1 MFRIIKNL
9 SLLLMLINSSFSQNA
24 INQSASNDLLKQ
36 GNQLL
41 EKRDFEKAKLTYK
54 LYQKYVE
61 KNTVKWLDAQLLL
74 IRCNIE
80 TNNFIEADRLLLEAS
95 KKAAASNPN
104 NKNINNK
111 IDLLKAEIFEIR
123 NEFYKA
129 EELYRQ
135 LISTNNSAE
144 VQIRLA
150 NNLIDRVLTGYSKS
164 TQKDYDELRNIV
176 GSYEKND
183 SRNPLEL
190 IRIKQKVSSYQ
201 MINKQ
206 TLANLEKLNSY
217 WIRKDEFILF
227 KIYLNNALRK
237 YNDAYKVWSE
247 NHDIISLKT
256 HPLSVPTLVNLS
268 RHFLETK
275 LENSVE
281 INKTLQVLIRD
292 EKEKSLVNEIIIEQL
307 IEQKKTQE
315 ALSLYQDFIKN
326 TPTAHNKNAIIV
338 SLSEAFLDI
347 HDYKTCLS
355 LMNSIPD
362 DSVLSAE
369 NKSRKVYIE
378 ASLLQA
384 DGKDLDAAVLFLRV
398 GQTASNPQ
406 IALKSLFLA
415 GKSFYGANQ
424 CNRAVIAFK
433 ILLEKRRN
441 SFTDE
446 AMYYLSRSHAQCKN
460 YKEALAVI
468 DRIVIVGK
476 NPDLKKNALFEKGDY
491 YLKSGDVNK
500 AIESYN
506 DYTVVYTDDSRNAA
520 IWMKIYNIHR
530 NLKDLDSSEKILSQ
544 IIEKSSKSSPEIYS
558 SALHQKA
565 LIHQLKGENRKS
577 ISLWQAFLEFNQKVP
592 NKLSDDVK
600 IMLAAAYQNSEVL
613 NLDAA
618 KSIYLEIIEN
628 SKMDSARNIAIY
640 NLINMTE
647 SNSQALPEILSKVLT
662 LKSPLGEDAAHQ
674 CLEAAFKKLADSP
687 KKFKSQ
693 VNSFISKIKNP
704 ELQAYWKSR
713 MHFRNKKYSEAL
725 KSLNLISTKKYL
737 NRKSLLQKKTYL
749 ALNKP
754 KEALAPCLEIIYSF
768 SADLSQNKYS
778 NWEDLENA
786 ALTAARILKSMGQTQ
801 QILKIKERI
810 VLSKIPNADSIA
822 LSIDKILGD
831 KG

>member
-446 AMYYLSRSHAQCKN
+446 AMYYLSR
-460 YKEALAVI
+460 
-468 DRIVIVGK
+468 
-476 NPDLKKNALFEKGDY
+476 
-491 YLKSGDVNK
+491 
-500 AIESYN
+500 
-506 DYTVVYTDDSRNAA
+506 
-520 IWMKIYNIHR
+520 
-530 NLKDLDSSEKILSQ
+530 
-544 IIEKSSKSSPEIYS
+544 
-558 SALHQKA
+558 
-565 LIHQLKGENRKS
+565 
-577 ISLWQAFLEFNQKVP
+577 
-592 NKLSDDVK
+592 
-600 IMLAAAYQNSEVL
+600 
-613 NLDAA
+613 
-618 KSIYLEIIEN
+618 
-628 SKMDSARNIAIY
+628 
-640 NLINMTE
+640 
-647 SNSQALPEILSKVLT
+647 
-662 LKSPLGEDAAHQ
+662 
-674 CLEAAFKKLADSP
+674 
-687 KKFKSQ
+687 
-693 VNSFISKIKNP
+693 
-704 ELQAYWKSR
+704 
-713 MHFRNKKYSEAL
+713 
-725 KSLNLISTKKYL
+725 
-737 NRKSLLQKKTYL
+737 
-749 ALNKP
+749 
-754 KEALAPCLEIIYSF
+754 
-768 SADLSQNKYS
+768 
-778 NWEDLENA
+778 
-786 ALTAARILKSMGQTQ
+786 
-801 QILKIKERI
+801 
-810 VLSKIPNADSIA
+810 
-822 LSIDKILGD
+822 
-831 KG
+831 